1 VKFLDKHILAFCG
14 SNERLYQNSNGNFLG
29 LIEMLAEFDQIVQEQ
44 VRHITYNNIQ
54 NELILLHAS
63 AIKNEIIRKIKQLK
77 YFSVIL
83 YCTLDVSHQEQ
94 MSLVI

>member
-1 VKFLDKHILAFCG
+1 
-14 SNERLYQNSNGNFLG
+14 LYQNSNEYFLG
-29 LIEMLAEFDQIVQEQ
+29 LIEMLAEFDQIVQEH

-63 AIKNEIIRKIKQLK
+63 AINNEIIRKIKQLK